1 MGQQLR
7 KIAKRKRL
15 KLRGKRK
22 KESVKLAK
30 ANPSN
35 KALKAAKGDAKPKK
49 KAPAVKKP
57 APAKKAAASSDETPT
72 AE

>member
-49 KAPAVKKP
+49 KAPAAKKTAAPKKP
-57 APAKKAAASSDETPT
+57 AAAAEATP
-72 AE
+72 APE